1 MMEFRRWRARL
12 YRRMRQPARPIPPL
26 AITLAAAVLVAAA
39 AIYLLEWKLRP
50 ILAQV
55 AAAQTQNAMTA
66 VVELAV
72 TQDLAQRQVSYS
84 DLVTVQRDDSGSI
97 TSLTTDMAQ
106 LNLLRA
112 ELVSAI
118 LTALD
123 GVDVADIQVPLGSLF
138 DFELLWARGPAVKVK
153 AMTVGTVS
161 AEFESEL
168 TSAGVNQTLHRVWL
182 DVEVPIT
189 ILLAGGEI
197 QVPLQTRLRVAETV
211 IVGRVP
217 DTYLSLDGALIP

>member
-1 MMEFRRWRARL
+1 MTSIRRWRAKL
-12 YRRMRQPARPIPPL
+12 YRRMGQPVHPIPPL
-26 AITLAAAVLVAAA
+26 AITLATAVLFAAA
-39 AIYLLEWKLRP
+39 AIYLMEWKLRP
-50 ILAQV
+50 IIAQV
-55 AAAQTQNAMTA
+55 AAAQTQNTMTA

-84 DLVTVQRDDSGSI
+84 DLVKVQRDDSGAI

-123 GVDVADIQVPLGSLF
+123 GVDVTDIQVPLGSLF
-138 DFELLWARGPAVKVK
+138 DFELLWARGPAVKAK

-182 DVEVPIT
+182 EVEVPIT
-189 ILLAGGEI
+189 ILLAGGEVR
-197 QVPLQTRLRVAETV
+197 VPLQTRLRVAETV

-217 DTYLSLDGALIP
+217 DTYLSLDGALIQ